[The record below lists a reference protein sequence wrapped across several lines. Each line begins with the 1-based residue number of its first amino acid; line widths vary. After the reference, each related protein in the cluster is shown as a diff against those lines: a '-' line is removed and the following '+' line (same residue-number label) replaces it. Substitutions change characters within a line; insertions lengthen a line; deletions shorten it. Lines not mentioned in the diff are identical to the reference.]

1 MKFYRFNMQ
10 TEGGVRTSLNPDR
23 VQSTEYDRRRTLYIT
38 MYPTSF
44 VGGYKNL
51 NKAGVMNI
59 RDWWCGGVVVGWW
72 CGIPVSPFCPG
83 RQSDPGTP
91 RCHGTPWFPVVLVL
105 PGSPFGPAESSR
117 SSLSEPESLTKC
129 G

>member
-1 MKFYRFNMQ
+1 MKFYRSNMQ
-10 TEGGVRTSLNPDR
+10 TEGGVRTSYFKSG
-23 VQSTEYDRRRTLYIT
+23 QSTEYRVRQTPDTIF
-38 MYPTSF
+38 SF